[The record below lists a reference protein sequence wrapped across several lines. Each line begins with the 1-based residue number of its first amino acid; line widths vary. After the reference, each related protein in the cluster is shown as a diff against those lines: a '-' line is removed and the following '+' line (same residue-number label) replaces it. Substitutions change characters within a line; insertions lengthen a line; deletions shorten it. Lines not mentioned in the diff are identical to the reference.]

1 MYLKVIS
8 DDYANFMYVC
18 LELNYVPF
26 VIEYRYANICM
37 QLIQLFSRQVF
48 ILCLAFHCA
57 TLMYIEAKTTNVNI
71 HNTVSI
77 TETRKNYY
85 SENPFIVIIL
95 VKIYF

>member
-1 MYLKVIS
+1 MFHLQ
-8 DDYANFMYVC
+8 
-18 LELNYVPF
+18 LNTDMPIF
-26 VIEYRYANICM
+26 ICNSYSF
-37 QLIQLFSRQVF
+37 LPIAQVL